1 MALIDKETICTEIE
15 RLCKCECA
23 EICRKMDLGFDVE
36 PCREYALSIYQGL
49 LHFIDT
55 LPEHPKD
62 DKEQIVNL
70 PKWQK
75 LKNINSYSDR
85 KTWKDDKVLFVADSE
100 GYLYAC
106 SIRELFDKLPKEE

>member
-1 MALIDKETICTEIE
+1 MALIDKDKTLAEIE
-15 RLCKCECA
+15 RLEKIDYPCDNYEQSV
-23 EICRKMDLGFDVE
+23 GFYD
-36 PCREYALSIYQGL
+36 ALDRVKSFL
-49 LHFIDT
+49 DT
-55 LPEHPKD
+55 IPE
-62 DKEQIVNL
+62 QTVNL

-100 GYLYAC
+100 GYLYGC